1 MLTLGIDQER
11 LGYARP
17 DKIYV
22 ELEDTKRPKNV
33 LKFDKDIPYKDGE
46 ISKTGTIDSPDVIVI
61 NDTDPVD
68 DFDGPVLKDIKL
80 EKFMY
85 EDSETIC
92 KKSCFQHGF

>member
-1 MLTLGIDQER
+1 MMLTLGIDQER

-46 ISKTGTIDSPDVIVI
+46 IGKTGTIDSPDVIVKMI
-61 NDTDPVD
+61 QIQWMILMDQ
-68 DFDGPVLKDIKL
+68 F
-80 EKFMY
+80 
-85 EDSETIC
+85 
-92 KKSCFQHGF
+92 